1 MKVPY
6 NWLKEYID
14 IKLSLEEIAEKLTMS
29 GLEVVDIKSP
39 ANKLDNI
46 IVGEIKQIEKHP
58 DADRLT
64 VCKVDTSKEI
74 LDVVCGAKN
83 IKIGD
88 RVPLALIGAKLPT
101 GMHIKKSKIRGVTSY
116 GMLCSKKELGIGDE
130 HQGIMILSKNE
141 RLGESL
147 ENVLN
152 LDEPVLD
159 IEVTANRGDCLSV
172 IGIAREIGALTSKQV
187 KYPQALKECSA
198 NEEID
203 KLIDVSVKDTSLCPR
218 YTGRIIRNVKIA
230 PSPSWLAKRLE
241 AAGIRSINNIVDITN
256 YVLIETGQ
264 PLHAFDYN
272 KISGKKIIVREAK
285 QKESIFAL
293 DEIKRQLSSDML
305 VIADK
310 KGPIAIAG
318 IMGGIGSEIDEKT
331 VNIFLE
337 SAHFHAGC
345 IRRTSKT
352 FGLSSESSY
361 RFERGVD
368 PNGVVFALNRAAYL
382 MEKIAHGKSIKEI
395 VDIYPKKFNKQNIQL
410 RIHQIKRILG
420 IDISKNKLKNIIQN
434 LGFEIKQ
441 DSVNS
446 LSILVPTYRQDV
458 NREIDLI
465 EEIARIYGYNNI
477 DTTMPGGQTSSVGK
491 REIEKQTD
499 ALKNVLSSCGISE
512 IYTSSFLSSENL
524 DKTGLP
530 SDGIKIINPLGEDQN
545 MMRTS
550 LMPGIL
556 SVIRQNLNMSS
567 PEIKLYELGQVFFK
581 NNSSYH
587 EKTCL
592 CCGVAG
598 NVSFFDIKGILETIL
613 DRLRIEKYCLCYK
626 KHPAFAQD
634 SSASINIQGCEVG
647 VMGEIN
653 GDILEKHNIDER
665 VFLFEIEFSGLSK
678 YINLSPVFKAIPR
691 YPASERDIAFTI
703 EENISNADVMSVMLK
718 AGGEIVEDVKLFDI
732 YRGKQISSGHKS
744 MAYSICYRSSKK
756 TLTDD
761 EVNQAHS
768 NIERQLI
775 SQLNITLRK

>member
-1 MKVPY
+1 VKVPY
-6 NWLKEYID
+6 SWLREYID
-14 IKLSLEEIAEKLTMS
+14 IDLCIEEIAEKLTMA
-29 GLEVVDIKSP
+29 GLEVVEIKSP
-39 ANKLDNI
+39 VKKFDNV

-64 VCKVDTSKEI
+64 VCKVDTSKEV
-74 LDVVCGAKN
+74 LDIVCGAKN
-83 IKIGD
+83 INVGD
-88 RVPLALIGAKLPT
+88 RVPLALIGAKLLT

-152 LDEPVLD
+152 TDEPVLD
-159 IEVTANRGDCLSV
+159 IEITANRGDCLSI

-187 KYPQALKECSA
+187 KYPQALRECSV
-198 NEEID
+198 NKEIA
-203 KLIDVSVKDTSLCPR
+203 KLIDVSVKNTSLCPR

-241 AAGIRSINNIVDITN
+241 AVGIRSINNIVDITN
-256 YVLIETGQ
+256 YVLMETGQ

-272 KISGKKIIVREAK
+272 KISGKKIIIREAK

-293 DEIKRQLSSDML
+293 DESKRQLSSDML

-318 IMGGIGSEIDEKT
+318 IMGGIGSEIDEQT
-331 VNIFLE
+331 IDIFLE
-337 SAHFHAGC
+337 SAYFYAGC

-361 RFERGVD
+361 RFERSVD

-382 MEKIAHGKSIKEI
+382 IEEIAQGKSVKEI
-395 VDIYPKKFNKQNIQL
+395 VDIYPKKSNKQNILL

-420 IDISKNKLKNIIQN
+420 IDIPKNKLKDIILN

-441 DSVNS
+441 DGVNS
-446 LSILVPTYRQDV
+446 LNILVPTYRRDV

-477 DTTMPGGQTSSVGK
+477 DITMPRGQTSSLGK

-499 ALKNVLSSCGISE
+499 ALKNILSSCGMSE
-512 IYTSSFLSSENL
+512 IYTSSFLSSGNL
-524 DKTGLP
+524 DKIGLP
-530 SDGIKIINPLGEDQN
+530 SDGVEITNPMGEDQN
-545 MMRTS
+545 IMRTS
-550 LMPGIL
+550 LIPGIL
-556 SVIRQNLNMSS
+556 SVAKRNLNKSL
-567 PEIKLYELGQVFFK
+567 PEIKLYELGQVFFE
-581 NNSSYH
+581 NGSLYH

-592 CCGVAG
+592 CCGVVG
-598 NVSFFDIKGILETIL
+598 NVSFFDIKGILETTL
-613 DRLRIEKYCLCYK
+613 DRLGIKDHCLCYK
-626 KHPAFAQD
+626 RHPVFAQD
-634 SSASINIQGCEVG
+634 CSANIDIQGCEVG
-647 VMGEIN
+647 IIGEIN
-653 GDILEKHNIDER
+653 SGILEKHNIDER

-678 YINLSPVFKAIPR
+678 HINLSPIFKAVPK

-703 EENISNADVMSVMLK
+703 KENVSNADIMNVMLK
-718 AGGEIVEDVKLFDI
+718 AGGGIVEDIKLFDI

-744 MAYSICYRSSKK
+744 MAYSICYRSSKR

-761 EVNQAHS
+761 EVNHAHS
-768 NIERQLI
+768 KIECQLI